1 MLNEGN
7 QTNETTRDQFEEN
20 RKRFGTKTTYDP
32 NLYTTTIDEA
42 EVTAQVKAKA
52 DKIALELE
60 SKIGAHTIEVQDEDQ
75 AHVIRPTQNK

>member
-1 MLNEGN
+1 MKYFASKDEVKEDMLNEGN

-42 EVTAQVKAKA
+42 EVTA
-52 DKIALELE
+52 
-60 SKIGAHTIEVQDEDQ
+60 
-75 AHVIRPTQNK
+75 

>member
-1 MLNEGN
+1 MLNENN
-7 QTNETTRDQFEEN
+7 QTKDKSRDQFEEN

-42 EVTAQVKAKA
+42 KVTAQVKAQA
-52 DKIALELE
+52 DKIAAELE
-60 SKIGAHTIEVQDEDQ
+60 SKIAAHTIEVQDEDQ